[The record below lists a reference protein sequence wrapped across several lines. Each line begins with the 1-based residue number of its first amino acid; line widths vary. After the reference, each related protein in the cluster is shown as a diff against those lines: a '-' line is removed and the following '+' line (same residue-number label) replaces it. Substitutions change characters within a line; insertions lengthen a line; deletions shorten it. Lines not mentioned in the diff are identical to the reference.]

1 MRTLVRDL
9 WNSSGP
15 GVLAWSYEDDHPEC
29 ETVYTV
35 YVAHPG
41 GRPRIQFKLHT
52 SEGVRYTSVDI
63 ENPERFGEWNTPR
76 KFAQWAR
83 RWKDAGDAKPLTA

>member
-9 WNSSGP
+9 WNASGP

-29 ETVYTV
+29 DTIYTV
-35 YVAHPG
+35 YVPHPG
-41 GRPRIQFKLHT
+41 GRPRLQFKFST
-52 SEGVRYTSVDI
+52 GEYVDVTVD
-63 ENPERFGEWNTPR
+63 EPERFGEWDTPR